1 MGRPRIGVLMD
12 HGAADEKR
20 PTVALARDY
29 PDAVLRA
36 GGLPVLL
43 PPTHDQEVRREMIA
57 GLEGLI
63 LPGGGDIDPGLYGQ
77 AKQAGTRVM
86 DPLRQAFDFAM
97 LALAEQRDL
106 PVLGICLG
114 CQEMN
119 VQRRGTLHQSVAAAL
134 AGSGISH
141 QVPAGAEYGTHRHEV
156 AIRPG
161 TRLREILGV
170 ERAAANSRHRQGI
183 DRVGHGL
190 VASALAPD
198 GLVEAVEDGS
208 LACWVGVEWP
218 PENLAGTV
226 HERLFA
232 ALVEAAGR
240 WRTRGTAD
248 ERG

>member
-1 MGRPRIGVLMD
+1 MGRPRIGLLMD
-12 HGAADEKR
+12 HGALDERR

-43 PPTHDQEVRREMIA
+43 PPTHDGEARRAMLA
-57 GLEGLI
+57 GLDGLI
-63 LPGGGDIDPGLYGQ
+63 LPGGSDIDPALYGQ
-77 AKQAGTRVM
+77 AKHAKTRLM

-119 VQRRGTLHQSVAAAL
+119 VQRRGTLHQSVAEAL
-134 AGSGISH
+134 PGTGISH
-141 QVPAGAEYGTHRHEV
+141 HVPAGAEYGTHVHEV
-156 AIRPG
+156 AIRAG
-161 TRLREILGV
+161 TRLRAILGV
-170 ERAAANSRHRQGI
+170 EKLAANSRHRQGI

-190 VASALAPD
+190 VASAYAAD

-208 LACWVGVEWP
+208 LAFWVGVEWH

-232 ALVEAAGR
+232 ALVEAAGAR
-240 WRTRGTAD
+240 KPG
-248 ERG
+248 